1 MNNPRLTS
9 PAEVTRLLTKYDF
22 KCKKRLG
29 QNFLVDQN
37 TLQIIIN
44 SLKLNKKDCIL
55 EIGTGIGTLTSALS
69 PLVKQVISI
78 EKDKKLTPLLKE
90 SLSSSNNIEIIF
102 KDIMNFDLVNFFKQK
117 IIKGEK
123 IEKIVGNLP
132 YYISISLIRQIL
144 ELNRYLK
151 LAVFL
156 VQKEVGERLMAQVGN
171 KNYGILSLVA
181 QYYSQPQKVHI
192 VPSTVFYP
200 QPKVSS
206 MIIKLDIYENPQVQ
220 VSNEK
225 LFFNIIRASFQQR
238 RKRLINSLSNY
249 FKGEITKAEIENILT
264 ETNIDKN
271 RRGETLTLEEFA
283 KLSIA
288 MKKRLWKSQ

>member
-1 MNNPRLTS
+1 MNNPKLTS
-9 PAEVTRLLTKYDF
+9 PTEVTRLLTKYDF

-29 QNFLVDQN
+29 QNFLVDHN

-44 SLKLNKKDCIL
+44 SLQLNKEDRIL
-55 EIGTGIGTLTSALS
+55 EIGTGIGTLASALS
-69 PLVKQVISI
+69 PLVSQVISV
-78 EKDKKLTPLLKE
+78 EKDKRLTPLLKE
-90 SLSSSNNIEIIF
+90 SLSSFNNIEIIF
-102 KDIMNFDLVNFFKQK
+102 EDIMKFDLANFFEQK
-117 IIKGEK
+117 SEKGEN

-132 YYISISLIRQIL
+132 YYISIPLISQIL

-156 VQKEVGERLMAQVGN
+156 VQKEVGERLMAKPG
-171 KNYGILSLVA
+171 KKDYGILSLVA
-181 QYYSQPQKVHI
+181 QYYSKLQKVHI

-206 MIIKLDIYENPQVQ
+206 MIIKLDIYKNPQVQ
-220 VSNEK
+220 VGSEK

-249 FKGEITKAEIENILT
+249 FKGEITKAEIESILT
-264 ETNIDKN
+264 EVSIDKN

-283 KLSIA
+283 KLSMA
-288 MKKRLWKSQ
+288 MGKKLS